1 MPIYTSD
8 GETYEDELSLAHGV
22 QTQEKPIT
30 KAQTE
35 SMTHQPEQEN
45 TAKPYLDTFKRFMH
59 GGISE
64 AIYGE
69 DRSQLAKTMSSESSN
84 AALGLFGGRFSPNS
98 LGIATKFESAG
109 YSPGLVKELT
119 GLERGA
125 EGMWRKE
132 ISDAGSKLIKGDEGV
147 HKLGEILD
155 HPALYEMYPEAKD
168 IGVSI
173 NSSLRKGSTQ
183 GRYSP
188 VHKSIEV
195 ASNLNNEE
203 KKESLIH
210 EVQHWI
216 QDKEGFSLGHVSFLD
231 QEVKDRFKGYIIR
244 KYGDDKIFDIN
255 KIFNNPDLEQARV
268 DAAKVLNAADWRLY
282 NIQAHEQEA
291 FNTTARIHMT
301 PEEIKKSLGSST
313 ETASREHQIVHKDT
327 RSKFNKK

>member
-8 GETYEDELSLAHGV
+8 GETYEDEVSHSLGV
-22 QTQEKPIT
+22 KTEEKPIT

-45 TAKPYLDTFKRFMH
+45 TAKPYLDTFKRFVH

-64 AIYGE
+64 AVYGE
-69 DRSQLAKTMSSESSN
+69 DRSQLAKAMSSESAN

-98 LGIATKFESAG
+98 LGVATKIESAG
-109 YSPGLVKELT
+109 YSPGLIKQLT

-147 HKLGEILD
+147 HKLSEILD

-173 NSSLRKGSTQ
+173 NTGLRKGGTEGQ
-183 GRYSP
+183 YSP
-188 VHKSIEV
+188 VHKSISI
-195 ASNLNNEE
+195 AANLNDEE
-203 KKESLIH
+203 KKVALIH
-210 EVQHWI
+210 ELQHWI
-216 QDKEGFSLGHVSFLD
+216 QDKEGFSLGHITFLD
-231 QEVKDRFKGYIIR
+231 EELKDRLKGYLIR
-244 KYGDDKIFDIN
+244 KYHNEDIER
-255 KIFNNPDLEQARV
+255 IYNNPDLDQSRADAARV
-268 DAAKVLNAADWRLY
+268 LNSADWHLY
-282 NIQAHEQEA
+282 KMQSHEQEA
-291 FNTTARIHMT
+291 FNTAARMHMT

-313 ETASREHQIVHKDT
+313 ETVPREHQIVYEDT
-327 RSKFNKK
+327 RSKFNKSQSK